1 MGGTGDGEIRK
12 GRGMKAHPDMDLAR
26 RAEAGENAA
35 WREIYD
41 ATKERLFALIAYHTG
56 DREEALDVLQETY
69 TSAVRGIKRY
79 RGEGSLESWL
89 CGIALRRARDWKRRF
104 LARIKSTDPIEAH
117 PVLEAAGGDPEEA
130 RLLRRALSTLP
141 PRQRAAF
148 LLHEWMG
155 YSFGEAAKTMGV
167 KESTARVHAHRA
179 KEALRAALGISPA
192 PPRSTPHLESQ
203 EQRP

>member
-1 MGGTGDGEIRK
+1 MRS
-12 GRGMKAHPDMDLAR
+12 HPDIEIAK

-41 ATKERLFALIAYHTG
+41 ATKERLFALICYHTG
-56 DREEALDVLQETY
+56 DREEARDVLQETY
-69 TSAVRGIKRY
+69 TSAVRGIGRY

-104 LARIKSTDPIEAH
+104 LKILKSADPIESH
-117 PVLEAAGGDPEEA
+117 PGLEAASAGDPEEA
-130 RLLRRALSTLP
+130 RILRRELAKLTK
-141 PRQRAAF
+141 RQRAAF

-155 YSFGEAAKTMGV
+155 YSFAEAGKAMGV
-167 KESTARVHAHRA
+167 NESTARVHAHRA
-179 KEALRAALGISPA
+179 KEALRKALEISPA
-192 PPRSTPHLESQ
+192 TPHGRPQAQAQ